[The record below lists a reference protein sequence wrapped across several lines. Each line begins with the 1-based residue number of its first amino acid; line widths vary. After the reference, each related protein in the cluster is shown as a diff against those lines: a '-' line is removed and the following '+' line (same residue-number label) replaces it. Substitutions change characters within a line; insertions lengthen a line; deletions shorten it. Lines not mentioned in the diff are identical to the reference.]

1 MTKNITDPRTLL
13 FDSIDGVKN
22 GALDLDKAKIINEL
36 SKTLVDT
43 ARAEIDHAKITGGM
57 AGDFMETGA
66 AARLSGP
73 GESTRERTCSG
84 TKTTTTLANGA
95 TIIQHPA
102 CEADPMA
109 IPTLFR
115 GPCYDTS
122 MGKLQAFTM
131 SSEER
136 VAIVRKCDSLSALRD
151 ALACGDLQRTVADAI
166 RRRIRRLESS

>member
-1 MTKNITDPRTLL
+1 
-13 FDSIDGVKN
+13 
-22 GALDLDKAKIINEL
+22 
-36 SKTLVDT
+36 
-43 ARAEIDHAKITGGM
+43 
-57 AGDFMETGA
+57 
-66 AARLSGP
+66 
-73 GESTRERTCSG
+73 
-84 TKTTTTLANGA
+84 
-95 TIIQHPA
+95 
-102 CEADPMA
+102 MA

-122 MGKLQAFTM
+122 MGKLQTFTM